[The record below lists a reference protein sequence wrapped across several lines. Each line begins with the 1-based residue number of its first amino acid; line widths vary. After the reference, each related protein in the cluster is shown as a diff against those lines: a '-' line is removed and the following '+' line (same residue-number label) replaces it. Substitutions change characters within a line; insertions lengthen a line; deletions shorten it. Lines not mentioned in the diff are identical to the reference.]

1 MIMGDTCTR
10 GCRFCAVKSGH
21 PGGILDSNEPEN
33 TAKAIASWGLDYVVI
48 TSVDRDDL
56 PDGGANHFAQ
66 TIRAVK
72 REAPRTLVEV
82 LVPDFREDLE
92 AVETVV
98 KAEPHVFG
106 HNIETIERLTPKVRD
121 PRATY
126 EQSLTVLEAAKSMN
140 QGMYTKSSIMLG
152 LGESEDE
159 VIEAMKDLR
168 MVHVDFLTIGQYL
181 RPTRRH
187 LEIQEYVPPERF
199 DKLRQVAESLG
210 FLYVASGPLVRSS
223 YRAGEYYLKSIVEK
237 KLRAYNPA

>member
-1 MIMGDTCTR
+1 
-10 GCRFCAVKSGH
+10 
-21 PGGILDSNEPEN
+21 
-33 TAKAIASWGLDYVVI
+33 
-48 TSVDRDDL
+48 
-56 PDGGANHFAQ
+56 
-66 TIRAVK
+66 
-72 REAPRTLVEV
+72 
-82 LVPDFREDLE
+82 
-92 AVETVV
+92 
-98 KAEPHVFG
+98 
-106 HNIETIERLTPKVRD
+106 
-121 PRATY
+121 
-126 EQSLTVLEAAKSMN
+126 
-140 QGMYTKSSIMLG
+140 MLG
-152 LGESEDE
+152 LGESEGE